1 MSSSNEHTTRNSA
14 AGSSIV
20 NSSDSIASLS
30 SNKVEEIFTPTIA
43 PDDEYGCIPRLTRS
57 TDAAPEPVLRQPQ
70 ASLPNIKL
78 HHYPELRARRIYGDL
93 YTDSYSDSDA
103 SEEDIDPSQSPAQAV
118 VMGFERGPARLPAV
132 RVGAARLGEMMYAH
146 HRRAAAAVAEQNAM
160 VVSQE
165 LADNEGD
172 PEDPNTTMVDVPE
185 LQRRD
190 TVKVRRRGT
199 HKQTAHA
206 DPSAPKEDSNEGT
219 PMPLPKRLVRAIS
232 KLTPHSH
239 RPNHIV
245 DGDQA
250 ADSVRSSY
258 EHASQH
264 SFHRHLPFDLASDI
278 REGEEFNGLLAPGAY
293 ADEKQRAKADGG
305 KLQRLAHALRSDKTE
320 REARLFRPVVFDP
333 SRKRGLGNDTINGA
347 YVDIEDNGDRPM
359 SKFPFCCCAARYCVA
374 IGFVSVLLGALM
386 GFFAWPRVPSI
397 SISSLSALEPAKV
410 TYDEANS
417 VFGLN
422 MPLRINYEIHSGNFY
437 PLRISKVLVSG
448 FDGVTGNKIIDTSL
462 SHISVPPLRLQF
474 HSETTAINYLTSDM
488 SDPAL
493 TDLFGKCAPKSAVN
507 ASRAIEGR
515 PGALTIRFQ
524 IKVDVSNLGWLKQPI
539 VTLNQN
545 VECPE

>member
-1 MSSSNEHTTRNSA
+1 
-14 AGSSIV
+14 
-20 NSSDSIASLS
+20 
-30 SNKVEEIFTPTIA
+30 NKVEEIFTPTIA

-78 HHYPELRARRIYGDL
+78 RHYPELRARRIYGDL

-185 LQRRD
+185 LQHRD

-333 SRKRGLGNDTINGA
+333 SRKRGLGNDTVNGA

-359 SKFPFCCCAARYCVA
+359 K
-374 IGFVSVLLGALM
+374 
-386 GFFAWPRVPSI
+386 
-397 SISSLSALEPAKV
+397 PAKV

-488 SDPAL
+488 NDPAL